1 MKLSP
6 YVFVTIYIVVD
17 IIYITLAIPSY
28 DRAVKAISGEP
39 IPRERNRKILATLL
53 VYIAMALG
61 WLFLVVPTVTHMIA
75 TGYAKWMAGL
85 IAGFV
90 YGLVIYAV
98 FNGSLY
104 AMFRGWDMRIFIQD
118 MLWGIS
124 WTTLLTTV
132 YAITR

>member
-39 IPRERNRKILATLL
+39 IPRERIRKILATLL